1 MPSIHVPS
9 CARITDRP
17 APWPP
22 ILRTCLAPFGSAAL
36 VVALAVGATVPA
48 VAGPFLNIGS
58 VATFADGPDEE
69 GGPWTLGD
77 KDFLYLE
84 SSDNWT
90 GAERIKLTEN
100 NDASLFTH
108 QFLIND
114 LDGYSSPITL
124 MLGYQVHINGSEGP
138 RSFFDVFLDSIVTGM
153 KVEVWKDVFDSRE
166 EYDAN
171 PAPGT
176 GTWSLYSLNGDRVG
190 TPFTAGLTDI
200 WVRDTLK
207 LSQGGQM
214 SSVGNTF
221 RQSVPE
227 IDPRAFGGVLAF
239 VLAALAL
246 LERRA
251 RRSPGLAGAV

>member
-1 MPSIHVPS
+1 MPTFHLPS
-9 CARITDRP
+9 CARIVARIGVPTPRS
-17 APWPP
+17 W
-22 ILRTCLAPFGSAAL
+22 LSSLGSAAL
-36 VVALAVGATVPA
+36 VAALVFNATVPA
-48 VAGPFLNIGS
+48 VAGPFLNVGS
-58 VATFADGPDEE
+58 VATFAAGPDEQ

-100 NDASLFTH
+100 TDAELFTH

-124 MLGYQVHINGSEGP
+124 MLGYQVHINGSQGP
-138 RSFFDVFLDSIVTGM
+138 KNFFDVFLDSIVTGTT
-153 KVEVWKDVFDSRE
+153 VEVWKDIFDSKE
-166 EYDAN
+166 DFDTN
-171 PAPGT
+171 TTPGT
-176 GTWSLYSLNGDRVG
+176 GTWALYSLDGDRVG

-207 LSQGGQM
+207 LSSGGQM
-214 SSVGNTF
+214 SSAGNTF

-227 IDPRAFGGVLAF
+227 IDPRAIGGGLALVLG
-239 VLAALAL
+239 ALAL
-246 LERRA
+246 LERRFRQA
-251 RRSPGLAGAV
+251 PAYAGAC